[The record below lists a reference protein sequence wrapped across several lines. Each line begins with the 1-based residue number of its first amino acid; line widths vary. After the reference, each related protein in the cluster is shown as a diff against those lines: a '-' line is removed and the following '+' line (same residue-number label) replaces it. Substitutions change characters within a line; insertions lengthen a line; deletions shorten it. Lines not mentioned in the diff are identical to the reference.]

1 MEAVKSP
8 FAPASD
14 VPLHRNPPLAPSQ
27 ELAYRNKC
35 IQLKRRLQELEAHND
50 QARKRIG
57 AEKDRVQKQ
66 RLLRSILLHQLREI
80 MDTPGKKF
88 SPEELEKLGIA
99 PKISDEDRRERRPDG
114 EVLLDDSS
122 EESEEDIPEVSNQ
135 KARPNHAHP
144 NRQQPD
150 ADQSS

>member
-1 MEAVKSP
+1 ME
-8 FAPASD
+8 
-14 VPLHRNPPLAPSQ
+14 
-27 ELAYRNKC
+27 
-35 IQLKRRLQELEAHND
+35 
-50 QARKRIG
+50 
-57 AEKDRVQKQ
+57 
-66 RLLRSILLHQLREI
+66 
-80 MDTPGKKF
+80 TPGNKF
-88 SPEELEKLGIA
+88 SPEELERLGIA
-99 PKISDEDRRERRPDG
+99 PKISEDDHRRPDG